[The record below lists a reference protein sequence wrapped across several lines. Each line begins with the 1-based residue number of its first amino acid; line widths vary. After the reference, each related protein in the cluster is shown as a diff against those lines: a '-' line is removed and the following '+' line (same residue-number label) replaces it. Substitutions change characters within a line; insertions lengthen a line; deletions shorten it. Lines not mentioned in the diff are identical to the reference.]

1 MMIGDRSGLEDQEYQ
16 DFITSGMVHIIAVS
30 GGNLVMIIIFLGG
43 VLFWLPFYLRNA
55 LIIL

>member
-16 DFITSGMVHIIAVS
+16 DFITGGMVHIIAVS

-43 VLFWLPFYLRNA
+43 VLFWLPFYLRNV